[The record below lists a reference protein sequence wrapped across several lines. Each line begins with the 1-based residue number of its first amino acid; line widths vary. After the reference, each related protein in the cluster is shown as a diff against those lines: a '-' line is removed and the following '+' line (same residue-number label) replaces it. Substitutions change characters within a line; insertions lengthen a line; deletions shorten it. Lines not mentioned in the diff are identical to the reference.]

1 MSGYLEVL
9 RFPGALRAFLPAL
22 VGRLAFAM
30 ITLALLY
37 SIQQSTGSFAI
48 AGMATG
54 AFGLA
59 NVIASPYR
67 ARFVDKRGQF
77 LALNL
82 LSIGFAAGLCAL
94 AIAASLPAPEAW
106 LLVGLA
112 AIAGVFPPPL
122 GASMRV
128 VWSALIPAG
137 PRRIHS
143 YSIDAVCEELLFTVG
158 PLIAAGIIAAT
169 SPGAA
174 LITTAG
180 LAVLGT
186 IGMTTSSASRRRVP
200 NSIRPTVGHRPLRQP
215 GFALVLV
222 ALLAVGIVLGT
233 VEVAAPAVAE
243 SVGSVGVAG
252 ILLAAF
258 AAGSAIGGLL
268 YGQRTW
274 RASLTTRLLTA
285 AAAMTAF
292 CAASTLLPGVVALGI
307 GLAIVGFFL
316 APSLVTGYLLADE
329 LTTPEVRTEASSWI
343 NTAVN
348 AGAAAAAVVVG
359 LVVDIGTPHLG
370 FTVGAA
376 IALTL
381 LVIAAPMMIRKDRR
395 SLLHS
400 AVAAE

>member
-1 MSGYLEVL
+1 
-9 RFPGALRAFLPAL
+9 
-22 VGRLAFAM
+22 
-30 ITLALLY
+30 
-37 SIQQSTGSFAI
+37 
-48 AGMATG
+48 
-54 AFGLA
+54 
-59 NVIASPYR
+59 
-67 ARFVDKRGQF
+67 
-77 LALNL
+77 
-82 LSIGFAAGLCAL
+82 
-94 AIAASLPAPEAW
+94 
-106 LLVGLA
+106 
-112 AIAGVFPPPL
+112 
-122 GASMRV
+122 
-128 VWSALIPAG
+128 
-137 PRRIHS
+137 
-143 YSIDAVCEELLFTVG
+143 
-158 PLIAAGIIAAT
+158 
-169 SPGAA
+169 
-174 LITTAG
+174 
-180 LAVLGT
+180 
-186 IGMTTSSASRRRVP
+186 MTTSSASRRRVP